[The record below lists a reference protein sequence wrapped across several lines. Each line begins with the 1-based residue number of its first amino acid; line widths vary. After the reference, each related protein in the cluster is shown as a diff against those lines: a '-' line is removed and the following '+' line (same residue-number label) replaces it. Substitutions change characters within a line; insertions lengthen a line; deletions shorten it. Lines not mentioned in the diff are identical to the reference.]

1 MIAGR
6 PQNKG
11 RPRNIGV
18 ANNPFDSADT
28 MNLPY
33 LLRPL
38 APVALTLGLLTACGG
53 NGDAPSLHPVVPAAV
68 QQAVAQLDTLVPQLM
83 ARTGVPG
90 VAVSVVYG
98 GQTLYARGFGARK
111 LGESAPVDA
120 DTVFQLAS
128 VSKSIGSTVMAG
140 QMPGSAVNSP
150 IDWNTPIQQLLPD
163 LELAYADPTL
173 NARLTLGNLYAHRS
187 GLHDHAGDRLEDLGY
202 SRAEVLQR
210 LRWAR
215 LESFGSYFYTNFGLT
230 AAAEGMARA
239 MGADWATLSERTLYE
254 PLGMAH
260 TSSRYAD
267 FVLQGNR
274 AWGHVQIGVTY
285 DSYGAQ
291 PAQYEVQDPPRQP
304 DAQSPAG
311 GVSST
316 AADMARWMTLVLDQ
330 GRWQGKTLLSR
341 KALEA
346 ATTAQPGGRYG
357 YGFNAGPDLHGH
369 PSLSH
374 SGGFALGAGT
384 SFVLWPEAGLGITV
398 LTNAQPRGL
407 AEAIALAFGE
417 QALGDVPAGA
427 PSRDWLDFMQPQ
439 MHELYK
445 PEGELAGQPPPA
457 RPAPPQPLVGYTGRY
472 TNAYYGDAQ
481 ISLSADG
488 AALELAI
495 GAPPLRYALRHWDGD
510 EFAFDLMGEN
520 APRGSV
526 SAVRFAPGE
535 MRIEYFGRDVT
546 QGRFTRLP

>member
-1 MIAGR
+1 MAVR
-6 PQNKG
+6 ATP
-11 RPRNIGV
+11 V
-18 ANNPFDSADT
+18 WATNPFDSADT
-28 MNLPY
+28 MNVLY

-38 APVALTLGLLTACGG
+38 VPIALTLSLLTAWGG
-53 NGDAPSLHPVVPAAV
+53 DGDASPQQPVVPAAV
-68 QQAVAQLDTLVPQLM
+68 QQAVAQLDTLVPRLM

-90 VAVSVVYG
+90 VAVSVVYRG
-98 GQTLYARGFGARK
+98 RTLYARGFGVRR
-111 LGESAPVDA
+111 LGESALVDA

-150 IDWNTPIQQLLPD
+150 IDWNTPIQQLLPGFG
-163 LELAYADPTL
+163 LAYADPTL
-173 NARLTLGNLYAHRS
+173 NARLTLGTLYAHRS
-187 GLHDHAGDRLEDLGY
+187 GLHDHAGDRLEDLGCG
-202 SRAEVLQR
+202 RTEILQR
-210 LRWAR
+210 LRWAK
-215 LESFGSYFYTNFGLT
+215 LEPLGSYFYTNFGLT

-239 MGADWATLSERTLYE
+239 MSTDWATLSARTLYQ

-267 FVLQGNR
+267 FALQGNR
-274 AWGHVQIGVTY
+274 AWGHVQIGITY
-285 DSYGAQ
+285 DSYGAR

-316 AADMARWMTLVLDQ
+316 AADMARWMTLVLNQ
-330 GRWQGKTLLSR
+330 GRWQGKTLLSPA
-341 KALEA
+341 ALKA

-357 YGFNAGPDLHGH
+357 YGFNAGPDPHGH

-384 SFVLWPEAGLGITV
+384 SFVLWPEAGLGSTV

-407 AEAIALAFGE
+407 AEAIALVFGE

-439 MHELYK
+439 MHDLYK

-457 RPAPPQPLVGYTGRY
+457 HPAAPQPLASYTGRY

-488 AALELAI
+488 TVLELAI
-495 GAPPLRYALRHWDGD
+495 GTTPLRYTLRHWDGE
-510 EFAFDLMGEN
+510 EFAFELMGEN

-535 MRIEYFGRDVT
+535 MRIEYFGRDVA

>member
-1 MIAGR
+1 MVSTHTLR
-6 PQNKG
+6 L
-11 RPRNIGV
+11 V
-18 ANNPFDSADT
+18 T
-28 MNLPY
+28 
-33 LLRPL
+33 LLAL
-38 APVALTLGLLTACGG
+38 ASTNVMTACGG
-53 NGDAPSLHPVVPAAV
+53 EDAEPPPTAV

-90 VAVSVVYG
+90 VAVSVVYQG
-98 GQTLYARGFGARK
+98 RTLYARGFGVRK
-111 LGESAPVDA
+111 LGERATVDA
-120 DTVFQLAS
+120 NTVFQLAS
-128 VSKSIGSTVMAG
+128 VSKSVGATVMAG

-150 IDWNTPIQQLLPD
+150 IDWNTPIQQVLPNFT
-163 LELAYADPTL
+163 LAYTDPTL

-202 SRAEVLQR
+202 DRTEILQR
-210 LRWAR
+210 LRWAA
-215 LESFGSYFYTNFGLT
+215 LEPFGSYFYTNFGLT

-239 MGADWATLSERTLYE
+239 MGTDWATLSARTLYQ

-267 FVLQGNR
+267 FVAQGNR

-285 DSYGAQ
+285 DTYGAE

-311 GVSST
+311 GVSSSV
-316 AADMARWMTLVLDQ
+316 ADMARWMALVLDQ
-330 GRWQGKTLLSR
+330 GQWQGK
-341 KALEA
+341 ALISAAALKA

-357 YGFNAGPDLHGH
+357 YGFISGPDLHGH

-417 QALGDVPAGA
+417 QALGDVPAGS
-427 PSRDWLDFMQPQ
+427 PSRDWLAFTQPQ
-439 MHELYK
+439 MRSLYK

-457 RPAPPQPLVGYTGRY
+457 NPAPPQPLASYTGLY
-472 TNAYYGDAQ
+472 TNAYYGTAQ

-488 AALELAI
+488 SALDLAI
-495 GAPPLRYALRHWDGD
+495 GPTPLHYTLRHWDGD
-510 EFAFDLMGEN
+510 EFVFDLMGEN

-526 SAVRFAPGE
+526 SAVRFTPGSLQ
-535 MRIEYFGRDVT
+535 IEYYGRDT
-546 QGRFTRLP
+546 THGRFSRLP